1 MFLHGGGFAF
11 GDLDTH
17 DAQSRRLANRTGRAV
32 LAVDYRRPP
41 EHPFPAAPDDVDT
54 ALRWLGGHAAGLSLD
69 PARTATVGDSAGG
82 NLALVA
88 ALRNPDLVAAC
99 ALVYPFVDATTS
111 GASYAATDGGL
122 TLGEA
127 QWYWRQYAATP
138 VDLLHGD
145 LSPLGSDRLGSA
157 PPTYVLVAEH
167 DVLADEDR
175 ELARRIEAGGG
186 TVEVETYAGMIHGF
200 WRHPELFDAAEESLA
215 ALAGVAGP
223 DGLRDCRHARPPRL
237 RPRRPRAQGA
247 PARAGSPTTATRPS
261 TTGRSSTTPWTTTR
275 CSACGRPRPSPRTG
289 AGRPRQ
295 PRRGDRRLRQRRGDR
310 RQQGRRGA
318 RRAGVERGD
327 RPLAR
332 EHNDANVVSVGGRMH
347 TLEDMTRFVEVFLD
361 HRLLRRGA
369 ARPADRD
376 ARRLRETGDLPPLP
390 ESALHGPRRDA

>member
-1 MFLHGGGFAF
+1 MSLHPQAVHALELWSVGPSVEDPGFGPDDVATMRRAQRVAAAAEEHEPVDRVEDVDADGVPCRLFVPTGATAGLVFLHGGGFAF

-17 DAQSRRLANRTGRAV
+17 DAQSRRLADRTGRAV

-54 ALRWLGGHAAGLSLD
+54 ALRWLGSHAAELSLD

-200 WRHPELFDAAEESLA
+200 WRHPELFDAAEESLV
-215 ALAGVAGP
+215 AL
-223 DGLRDCRHARPPRL
+223 
-237 RPRRPRAQGA
+237 
-247 PARAGSPTTATRPS
+247 
-261 TTGRSSTTPWTTTR
+261 TGWLD
-275 CSACGRPRPSPRTG
+275 RT
-289 AGRPRQ
+289 
-295 PRRGDRRLRQRRGDR
+295 
-310 RQQGRRGA
+310 
-318 RRAGVERGD
+318 V
-327 RPLAR
+327 
-332 EHNDANVVSVGGRMH
+332 
-347 TLEDMTRFVEVFLD
+347 
-361 HRLLRRGA
+361 
-369 ARPADRD
+369 
-376 ARRLRETGDLPPLP
+376 
-390 ESALHGPRRDA
+390 